1 MTQIRLQI
9 IVYVLTGGFMETG
22 EWLRDHLRE
31 FADRLE
37 QSVVERERERA
48 AIICHAMRD
57 VEYPALEI
65 AERIM
70 GRSE

>member
-1 MTQIRLQI
+1 LDAAGTNWYKESEM
-9 IVYVLTGGFMETG
+9 GKEG

-48 AIICHAMRD
+48 AIICHYYRD
-57 VEYPALEI
+57 WQDNPAEKI
-65 AERIM
+65 AEAILDR
-70 GRSE
+70 G